1 MHNGFA
7 EPVVNMPGTK
17 SRKDAG
23 WRRIRLLWLPS
34 VILLTGLSLS
44 SWIFLSLRR
53 EDARADDA
61 HFDLLIQEAQN
72 EISQRV
78 TVYANALRGAQ
89 ALCSVAPEI
98 TRNQWKVFV
107 DTMDL
112 ANRFPGIRGMG
123 VVFQVAPE
131 NLANF
136 IASIRLDGRPGFTLK
151 GFFNEAEPV
160 KSGLNEPLYIITYRE
175 PEIPGDV
182 AVIGVNIAEEPNRRE
197 AMEEAR
203 DTAATVLTKRLFLT
217 IDKARRPAFV
227 LYAPIYRL
235 GVPTGSVEQR
245 RQALRGWIYASFIA
259 EDLISKIIGTAE
271 KEITLNFYQG
281 GEVTPENLLYASTG
295 ARAGSVKFERL
306 HTLQLA
312 GRTFTFGWNRGEHF
326 DASGGLA
333 PIWAGASSAVLSSF
347 LALFVS
353 FLLSS
358 RQRVREAL
366 ARQDVELAYQ
376 KFALDQHAIV
386 AITDSAGRIT
396 YANDKFCAISGYT
409 REELIG
415 NNHRMIKSGVHP
427 PEFFQQLYATVT
439 AGKVWHGEICNRKK
453 NGTLN
458 WMSAT
463 IVPFRGPDGRPEK
476 YVAIRNDIT
485 ALKEAQEQIRQSQ
498 ERLASIFNALDE
510 GVLLQ
515 ERTTHILESNA
526 SAERILGLTRSQ
538 IAGDAPMPEW
548 WQMLDEK
555 GQIVTPENSPTVVTF
570 RTGKSLR
577 GIIRGLKRQDGATT
591 WISINNEPIR
601 DNSGVVR
608 AVVSSFVDV
617 TEQRWAENAL
627 REVSQRMHLAAA
639 IAKIGIW
646 DWDLASNRIL
656 ADARMFEIYG
666 LAPSSDGCFPFEI
679 WREVVVPE
687 DLPTQMAHLSQT
699 LDAGGRSW
707 RQFRIRRKND
717 GAIRYIESEDLVQT
731 DEKGKA
737 VRIVGVNRDITDTV
751 QAETALLESEAR
763 TRLFAEHAPASV
775 AMFDREMRYLVVSK
789 QWMTDYNLGESSI
802 IGRSHYDLFPTMP
815 ERWKEIHRR
824 CLGGAVETCLSDS
837 FTRTDGSVQW
847 LQWDVRPWLTPDGAI
862 GGIVMFTLDITR
874 RCELES
880 RLEKARDDALAASR
894 LKSEFLA
901 TMSHEIRTPMNGV
914 VGMASLLLQTPLEG
928 QQRDMAQALVNSAER
943 LLVIINDI
951 LDFSKIEAGKLR
963 IEPMAINLRDVIE
976 ETAAL
981 MAAPAHKKQL
991 RFTCDIDPALA
1002 TGFSGDSGRIQQ
1014 VLANLL
1020 GNAVKFTH
1028 QGEIALSTQVLN
1040 ATEAEVTFRLSIT
1053 DTGIGIPATAKEWL
1067 FQPFMQA
1074 DGSTTRRF
1082 GGTGLGLAICSQL
1095 VALMGG
1101 RIGFESTVGIG
1112 STFWIE
1118 LCLPR
1123 ISLPTIVV
1131 SDKIPP
1137 EARVLVVDSHGVNR
1151 QVLVRQLTQ
1160 LRVRSE
1166 AAASAAEALDLL
1178 VREAGGPHPFSIA
1191 LLDWSMPLMNGSE
1204 LAGAIRSNPAIASTR
1219 LIILSSTSDI
1229 IDPGVAA
1236 RLKFHAVLATPVRDV
1251 QLQRCLLSAYGRRAT
1266 PTPFSS
1272 RQALAGRGLKLLLAE
1287 DNETN
1292 QLVARLMLEQLG
1304 HSIEIAENGQAVL
1317 EWLATEP
1324 FDAVLM
1330 DCQMPGM
1337 DGYEATRRIRAGKV
1351 HGANPSIPIIALT
1364 AYAMPA
1370 DRSRVLEAGMDDYVS
1385 KPLSKNSLH
1394 AALARCGLGEVGAKC
1409 TVDVPARPA
1418 EPEVSL
1424 IFDLKQREKLRA
1436 ISRPDGST
1444 VWDKALS
1451 VFLKEM
1457 PDRLEALAAHAKNQ
1471 QTDSLSAVA
1480 HTIAGSAA
1488 SIGAPSLRAA
1498 GLALERLARDDDWS
1512 GIATHMA
1519 AVEEAWRLL
1528 QNELTKIDNL

>member
-1 MHNGFA
+1 
-7 EPVVNMPGTK
+7 
-17 SRKDAG
+17 
-23 WRRIRLLWLPS
+23 
-34 VILLTGLSLS
+34 LTIGLVLS

-53 EDARADDA
+53 EGARADAA
-61 HFDLLIQEAQN
+61 HFDLLVQEAQN
-72 EISQRV
+72 DISQRM
-78 TVYANALRGAQ
+78 TVYENALRGGQ
-89 ALCSVAPEI
+89 ALCNVVPEI
-98 TRNQWKVFV
+98 TRNRWKVFV

-123 VVFQVAPE
+123 VVFEVAPE
-131 NLANF
+131 NLATF
-136 IASIRLDGRPGFTLK
+136 IADVRLDGRPSFALK
-151 GFFNEAEPV
+151 GFLNEAEPV
-160 KSGLNEPLYIITYRE
+160 KSNLDEPLYIITYRE

-182 AVIGVNIAEEPNRRE
+182 NVIGVNIAEEPNRRK

-203 DTAATVLTKRLFLT
+203 DTGTTVVTNRLFLT

-227 LYAPIYRL
+227 LYAPVYRPGL
-235 GVPTGSVEQR
+235 PITSVEQR
-245 RQALRGWIYASFIA
+245 REAFRGWIYASFVA
-259 EDLISKIIGTAE
+259 EDLIGKIMGTAE
-271 KEITLNFYQG
+271 KEVTLSFYQG
-281 GEVTPENLLYASTG
+281 VDPTSENLLYVSTR
-295 ARAGSVKFERL
+295 ARVAQPTFERL

-326 DASGGLA
+326 SASGGLA
-333 PIWAGASSAVLSSF
+333 PIWAGASSTVLSSF

-353 FLLSS
+353 SLLAS
-358 RQRVREAL
+358 RRRVLEAL

-386 AITDSAGRIT
+386 AITDARGKIT

-415 NNHRMIKSGVHP
+415 QNHRMIKSGFHP

-439 AGKVWHGEICNRKK
+439 AGKVWHGDVCNRNK

-458 WMSAT
+458 WMAAT
-463 IVPFRGPDGRPEK
+463 IVPFLGPDGRPEK
-476 YVAIRNDIT
+476 YVAIRSDIT
-485 ALKEAQEQIRQSQ
+485 ALKEAQEHIRHSQ

-526 SAERILGLTRSQ
+526 SAERILGLSRSQ
-538 IAGDAPMPEW
+538 IAGDAPMPAW
-548 WQMLDEK
+548 WQMVDEK
-555 GQIVTPENSPTVVTF
+555 GQIVAPENSPTVITF
-570 RTGKSLR
+570 RTGRSLR
-577 GIIRGLKRQDGATT
+577 GIIRGLKKQNGSTT
-591 WISINNEPIR
+591 WISVNNEPIR
-601 DNSGVVR
+601 DGSGAVH
-608 AVVSSFVDV
+608 AVVSSFVDI

-627 REVSQRMHLAAA
+627 KEASQRMHLAAA

-646 DWDLASNRIL
+646 DWDLGSNRIL

-666 LAPSSDGCFPFEI
+666 LPPTPDGCFPSEI

-699 LDAGGRSW
+699 LDSGGRSW

-731 DEKGKA
+731 DETGKA

-751 QAETALLESEAR
+751 TAETALLESEAR

-775 AMFDREMRYLVVSK
+775 AMFDREMRYLVVSN
-789 QWMTDYNLGESSI
+789 QWMTDNKLGVKSI
-802 IGRSHYDLFPTMP
+802 IGRCHYDVFPDTT

-837 FTRTDGSVQW
+837 IKQQNGSVQW
-847 LQWDVRPWLTPDGAI
+847 LQWEVRPWYMPNGEI
-862 GGIVMFTLDITR
+862 GGIVMFTLDITQ
-874 RCELES
+874 RCELET

-914 VGMASLLLQTPLEG
+914 IGMASLLLQTPLEG

-981 MAAPAHKKQL
+981 MAAPAHKKHL

-1028 QGEIALSTQVLN
+1028 QGEIALSTKVLN
-1040 ATEAEVTFRLSIT
+1040 ATEAEISFCISVT
-1053 DTGIGIPATAKEWL
+1053 DTGIGIPASAKEWL

-1101 RIGFESTVGIG
+1101 RIGFESTVGVG

-1123 ISLPTIVV
+1123 ITLPTIVV

-1137 EARVLVVDSHGVNR
+1137 EARVLVVDSHGGNR
-1151 QVLVRQLTQ
+1151 QVLLRQLAQ
-1160 LRVRSE
+1160 LRVASE
-1166 AAASAAEALDLL
+1166 AVGSAAEALDLL
-1178 VREAGGPHPFSIA
+1178 VREAGGPRPFGIV
-1191 LLDWSMPLMNGSE
+1191 LLDWSMPLMNG
-1204 LAGAIRSNPAIASTR
+1204 LAIASAIRSNPAIASTR

-1236 RLKFHAVLATPVRDV
+1236 RLKFHGVLATPVRDV

-1304 HSIEIAENGQAVL
+1304 HSIEIAETGNAVL

-1351 HGANPSIPIIALT
+1351 QGANPSIPIIALT

-1370 DRSRVLEAGMDDYVS
+1370 DRNRVLEAGMDDYVS

-1394 AALARCGLGEVGAKC
+1394 AALARCGLVEVGVKC
-1409 TVDVPARPA
+1409 AVDVHVPPA
-1418 EPEVSL
+1418 ESEVVR
-1424 IFDLKQREKLRA
+1424 IFDPKQREKLRA

-1457 PDRLEALAAHAKNQ
+1457 PARLAALSAHVKNQ
-1471 QTDSLSAVA
+1471 QADYLSAVA

-1488 SIGAPSLRAA
+1488 SIGAPALRAA
-1498 GLALERLARDDDWS
+1498 GLALERAAGENDEN
-1512 GIATHMA
+1512 GIATHQA
-1519 AVEEAWRLL
+1519 ALEEAWRLL